1 ELRINEECK
10 KYMKE
15 IILILENTKGI
26 VFSKNYDV
34 ESIDNDRDKDIIITY
49 KNFKIIIRCK
59 YREKVNIRYPEIES
73 LNCLRNTYHKDHIG
87 VIVTNKNYSRN
98 AKNEAK
104 NMNIIIC
111 QTQNLIKNIN
121 KEIKIRKK
129 LIDEKKETSREL
141 VIEVSNE

>member
-1 ELRINEECK
+1 ELQIIEDCK

-15 IILILENTKGI
+15 IITILENTKGI
-26 VFSKNYDV
+26 VFDKKYDV
-34 ESIDNDRDKDIIITY
+34 ESIDNDKDKDIIVFY

-73 LNCLRNTYHKDHIG
+73 LNSLINTYHKDHIG
-87 VIVTNKNYSRN
+87 VMVTNKNYSKN

-104 NMNIIIC
+104 NMNIILC

-121 KEIKIRKK
+121 KEINYRKK
-129 LIDEKKETSREL
+129 LITQEKETSCEL
-141 VIEVSNE
+141 VIEVSNQ